1 MKKTIIIISILV
13 AVSFQFSCSD
23 NNDEQVSAFCDK
35 LVLIDNDVFQ
45 NRSDDDGTSRNAF
58 EIINAEI
65 EGDCLSITIRSG
77 GCDGSTWTLDLVDA
91 DRVAETAIPQR
102 DLKVFLENTETCNAI
117 AELTVSFEINSLR
130 TNENQI
136 TLNLEKWDSQLTYSY

>member
-1 MKKTIIIISILV
+1 MKKTIIIISILI
-13 AVSFQFSCSD
+13 AISLQFSCSD
-23 NNDEQVSAFCDK
+23 KNDEQVSAFCDK
-35 LVLIDNDVFQ
+35 LVLINNDVFQ
-45 NRSDDDGTSRNAF
+45 NRSDDDGTSRNTF
-58 EIINAEI
+58 EIINAKI

-77 GCDGSTWTLDLVDA
+77 GCDGSTWAVDLVDA

-136 TLNLEKWDSQLTYSY
+136 TLNLEKWNSQLTYSY

>member
-1 MKKTIIIISILV
+1 MKNITILISILI
-13 AVSFQFSCSD
+13 ALQFSCSD
-23 NNDEQVSAFCDK
+23 KNEEQVSAFCDE
-35 LVLIDNDVFQ
+35 LVIIDNDIFQ
-45 NRSDDDGTSRNAF
+45 NRSDDDGTSRNVF

-77 GCDGSTWTLDLVDA
+77 GCDGSTWEIDLVDA
-91 DRVAETAIPQR
+91 DRIAETAIPQR

-130 TNENQI
+130 TNENEI
-136 TLNLEKWDSQLTYSY
+136 RLNLEKWDSQLTYSY